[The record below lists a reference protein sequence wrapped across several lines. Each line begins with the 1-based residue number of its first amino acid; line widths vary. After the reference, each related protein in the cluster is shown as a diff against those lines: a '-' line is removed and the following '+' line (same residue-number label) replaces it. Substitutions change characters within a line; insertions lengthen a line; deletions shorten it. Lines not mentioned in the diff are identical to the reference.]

1 MHPSFRNILSK
12 DRWVAMPMKPTGTAA
27 WLQSYWARG
36 GEDESEG
43 NITFLRFPI
52 SGRLDT
58 RVMGIWAL
66 YILEPEWT

>member
-1 MHPSFRNILSK
+1 MHPSLWNILSK
-12 DRWVAMPMKPTGTAA
+12 DGWVAMPMKPMGAAA

-43 NITFLRFPI
+43 HITFLRFPI
-52 SGRLDT
+52 SGRVDT
-58 RVMGIWAL
+58 RVMGIWEL